1 MTSSYIN
8 DLPLFAAQ
16 SQIDKLAAAWE
27 ATKRTHPNLLQDL
40 ASIAL
45 KAKQRGFHRWSA
57 DALFHVLR
65 WETGISTDDLGL
77 KVNNNYTA
85 LASRDLMTHYPELQG
100 MFTTRQRKPNH
111 PSTQLS

>member
-1 MTSSYIN
+1 MTFD
-8 DLPLFAAQ
+8 DLPLFATQ
-16 SQIDKLAAAWE
+16 SQLDKLASAWE
-27 ATKRTHPNLLQDL
+27 ATKADHPNLLSDL
-40 ASIAL
+40 AAIAI

-85 LASRDLMTHYPELQG
+85 LASRDLMRHYPELDG
-100 MFTTRQRKPNH
+100 MFTTRQRKPRH
-111 PSTQLS
+111 VPGQVC